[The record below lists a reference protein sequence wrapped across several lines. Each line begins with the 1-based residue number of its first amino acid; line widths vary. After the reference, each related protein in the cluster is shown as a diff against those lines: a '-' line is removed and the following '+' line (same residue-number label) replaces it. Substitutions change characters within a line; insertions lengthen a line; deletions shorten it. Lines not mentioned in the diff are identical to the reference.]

1 MPFTV
6 NRSNYLIPPETQFP
20 DSSFRL
26 SHNTG
31 ESLEFL
37 VRLGGCPIRWGSNTH
52 PQGKFLVPCQPHWP
66 RDLPEVP
73 QTLCSRLLSIPLI
86 RTPPRRQAAVVA
98 RTLGPRLVQPQQS
111 PARVASACPRGQGGL
126 RQQGQGAG
134 DGWTS
139 PVSRTTWLRRG
150 EGRLERSR
158 RERPPTEC
166 TRGQARGTADL
177 TAGAAGVSALIVRRR
192 QVFPCWMNSHRGF

>member
-86 RTPPRRQAAVVA
+86 RTTPF
-98 RTLGPRLVQPQQS
+98 LLFL
-111 PARVASACPRGQGGL
+111 SAL
-126 RQQGQGAG
+126 
-134 DGWTS
+134 
-139 PVSRTTWLRRG
+139 TTWWKSATLIYNQPPFLKWQFSKHCWG
-150 EGRLERSR
+150 KSYKHNLKCSLISPLKPFSFSSRLFPAPHRSIQMS
-158 RERPPTEC
+158 T
-166 TRGQARGTADL
+166 
-177 TAGAAGVSALIVRRR
+177 
-192 QVFPCWMNSHRGF
+192 FPHHTDYHK